1 MDVRPTRAGRFGLRA
16 HVDQTEAGNGE
27 SRIALDLSTDPKP
40 GSGVTD
46 GAGSAAKEGGHLGA
60 SLRKAKD
67 VVNEEEHVLM
77 LLVAEILGDRE
88 AGKGYA
94 QAGARRFVQLSIHQS
109 DLRPIDVRGGT
120 SR

>member
-1 MDVRPTRAGRFGLRA
+1 MSIRPKQAMAKAELPSTYRLIRSQGRL
-16 HVDQTEAGNGE
+16 
-27 SRIALDLSTDPKP
+27 
-40 GSGVTD
+40 VTD

-94 QAGARRFVQLSIHQS
+94 QAGARGFVHLSIHQS
-109 DLRPIDVRGGT
+109 DLRLIDVRGGT